1 MFFLSLSRKAYYLA
15 LAQKNIKAKEE
26 EMDRWEKEYV
36 ELREDFQDLLDLKD
50 DTEMQED
57 VRNVG
62 DGLWSATLDSIPQF
76 LQG

>member
-1 MFFLSLSRKAYYLA
+1 
-15 LAQKNIKAKEE
+15 
-26 EMDRWEKEYV
+26 MDRWEKEYV

-50 DTEMQED
+50 NTESEED

-76 LQG
+76 L

>member
-1 MFFLSLSRKAYYLA
+1 MFFLALSRKAHSLA
-15 LAQKNIKAKEE
+15 LAQKNIKTKEE

-50 DTEMQED
+50 DTETQED

-62 DGLWSATLDSIPQF
+62 DGL
-76 LQG
+76 

>member
-1 MFFLSLSRKAYYLA
+1 MFFLTLSRKAHSLA
-15 LAQKNIKAKEE
+15 LAQKKIKAKEE

-50 DTEMQED
+50 NTESEED

-76 LQG
+76 L